1 MKLTGTPEYGRLRLL
16 EASGQMSTCTDTLR
30 YWWFLADRR
39 RSRSHRGSGCA
50 PRTCHEAKAMP
61 IATAMQ
67 MATRISR
74 RSVPPD
80 ENVGMWSTCLGTP
93 FKLVTICTGQCYE
106 ARGPEV
112 GRASRLSRHAAA
124 VHLALATAGHRAPD
138 GTGTTSLVD
147 RYHPDSVPVGL
158 VGGADR
164 SSMSGTGEG
173 RLLVFD
179 PYIRPVTLRT
189 ARS

>member
-124 VHLALATAGHRAPD
+124 VHLALATAGYRAPD
-138 GTGTTSLVD
+138 GTGTTSLVVIGITLI
-147 RYHPDSVPVGL
+147 RSRSAL
-158 VGGADR
+158 SGAQ
-164 SSMSGTGEG
+164 
-173 RLLVFD
+173 
-179 PYIRPVTLRT
+179 T
-189 ARS
+189 ARACRVPERVGCWSSTLTSAR